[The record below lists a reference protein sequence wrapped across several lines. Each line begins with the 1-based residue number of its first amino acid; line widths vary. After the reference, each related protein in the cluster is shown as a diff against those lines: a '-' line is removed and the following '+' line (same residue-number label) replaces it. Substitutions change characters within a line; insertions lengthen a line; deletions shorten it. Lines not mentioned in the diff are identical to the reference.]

1 MSFISQNIINYK
13 SKDFKNNIEDLSNNF
28 VKIYDFHK
36 KNINEKFEKTIENL
50 KNILY
55 EIATEQNDASKKF
68 KSEIEGLYDF
78 VENIFRSYIKKMK
91 RENESIIERANIII
105 DTINLIEDKNFV
117 YNTYFES
124 FYTIGVL
131 STSLLILGI
140 GSYTFGMTS
149 PLIVVALAHGLCGI
163 PALIAGVPIYFLIMG
178 ISKLI
183 NVNKRNKKIEEEAKE
198 INSILMKYKKN
209 ILNQMEN
216 LYKTFKENIDELILS
231 LKYPMVNIAKNEK
244 EFLEIKNKFN
254 SYLKKLNK

>member
-1 MSFISQNIINYK
+1 
-13 SKDFKNNIEDLSNNF
+13 
-28 VKIYDFHK
+28 
-36 KNINEKFEKTIENL
+36 
-50 KNILY
+50 
-55 EIATEQNDASKKF
+55 
-68 KSEIEGLYDF
+68 
-78 VENIFRSYIKKMK
+78 MK
-91 RENESIIERANIII
+91 RENESIIKRADIII

-124 FYTIGVL
+124 FYTIGFL
-131 STSLLILGI
+131 STSLLGGLILGI
-140 GSYTFGMTS
+140 SSYTSVGMIS
-149 PLIVVALAHGLCGI
+149 SIFVFLIGAGLCEI
-163 PALIAGVPIYFLIMG
+163 PTFIVGVPIYFLIKG

-183 NVNKRNKKIEEEAKE
+183 NVNKRNKKIEEETKE
-198 INSILMKYKKN
+198 INNILTKYKKN